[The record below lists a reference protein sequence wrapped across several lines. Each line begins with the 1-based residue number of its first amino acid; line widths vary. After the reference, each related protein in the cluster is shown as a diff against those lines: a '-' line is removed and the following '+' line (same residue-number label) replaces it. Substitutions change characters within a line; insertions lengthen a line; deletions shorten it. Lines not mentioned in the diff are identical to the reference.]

1 MELNPAAQE
10 KIRQLQM
17 LEQNMQ
23 QIHAQKQQL
32 QNNLFE
38 IENALKE
45 LNGAKESYKVIG
57 TIMVAKTPS
66 ALKTE
71 LESKKELNEIRI
83 SSLEKQEMQF
93 KEKAEKMQEE
103 FLQGMKK

>member
-1 MELNPAAQE
+1 MELNAEAQE

-45 LNGAKESYKVIG
+45 LNDAKESYKVIG
-57 TIMVAKTPS
+57 TIMVAKNPET
-66 ALKTE
+66 LKTE
-71 LESKKELNEIRI
+71 LEQKKELNEIRI
-83 SSLEKQEMQF
+83 TSLEKQETQF

-103 FLQGMKK
+103 FLAGMKK